1 MGATPSGHYKE
12 RRGRYHAIMG
22 VPGRVRLLLIQPH
35 TETTLPTIQ
44 TTMSP
49 NSAHCNIGLSN
60 HSRIFRPKRRASTPS
75 AVKRTILA
83 APTTAN
89 ILRREYC
96 SAAAAITNG
105 VNGKGGGARE
115 ASASAHA
122 AFFATLD
129 FTCARRRF

>member
-1 MGATPSGHYKE
+1 M
-12 RRGRYHAIMG
+12 
-22 VPGRVRLLLIQPH
+22 
-35 TETTLPTIQ
+35 
-44 TTMSP
+44 
-49 NSAHCNIGLSN
+49 
-60 HSRIFRPKRRASTPS
+60 PS

-105 VNGKGGGARE
+105 VNGNGGGATE

-129 FTCARRRF
+129 FTCARRRFDRGFSRPFSPARRSIRFTRRHPTPLPTVDVNE